1 MTFRSFA
8 PVVRVALFLLTLLLS
23 VPLFAAEK
31 SADTSAK
38 GVMVYG
44 QADRDVPGWAILT
57 DLPEGWTQDCCM
69 YAKAIGVN
77 LVLYKGEWTGEPD
90 RVMVLNVWP
99 SKLSSLEAELQD
111 DRHHYLERDPKGK
124 FSELVVDNKT
134 MACRGVLYEGTD
146 HKDDAVV
153 FCDPGLATGIRFSWS
168 MTLTHDDAQK
178 ADLLA
183 LFRRVAGQSHYMKQV
198 AGKQGASQTQ
208 H

>member
-1 MTFRSFA
+1 MKRWCLGL
-8 PVVRVALFLLTLLLS
+8 VLLLVMS
-23 VPLFAAEK
+23 MAQAA
-31 SADTSAK
+31 APGDK

-44 QADRDVPGWAILT
+44 QADGDVPGWAILT
-57 DLPEGWTQDCCM
+57 DLPDGWTQDCCM

-111 DRHHYLERDPKGK
+111 DRHHYLDRDPKGK
-124 FSELVVDNKT
+124 VSELAVDNKSMT
-134 MACRGVLYEGTD
+134 CRGVLYEGTD

-168 MTLTHDDAQK
+168 MALAHDDAQK
-178 ADLLA
+178 LDLLT
-183 LFRRVAGQSHYMKQV
+183 LFRRVAGQSHYMKQ
-198 AGKQGASQTQ
+198 AAARQGATKPQ

>member
-1 MTFRSFA
+1 MKRWCFA
-8 PVVRVALFLLTLLLS
+8 LLLLLVMS
-23 VPLFAAEK
+23 AVQAASPGDK
-31 SADTSAK
+31 S
-38 GVMVYG
+38 VMVYG

-57 DLPEGWTQDCCM
+57 DLPDGWTQDCCM

-111 DRHHYLERDPKGK
+111 DRHHYLDRDPKGK
-124 FSELVVDNKT
+124 VSELAVDNKSMT
-134 MACRGVLYEGTD
+134 CRGVLYEGTD

-153 FCDPGLATGIRFSWS
+153 FCDPGLATDIRLSWS
-168 MTLTHDDAQK
+168 MTLAHDDAQK
-178 ADLLA
+178 QDLLS
-183 LFRRVAGQSHYMKQV
+183 LFRRVAGQSLYMKQG
-198 AGKQGASQTQ
+198 AGKQGAAKTQ

>member
-1 MTFRSFA
+1 MKRWCWG
-8 PVVRVALFLLTLLLS
+8 LLLLLVMS
-23 VPLFAAEK
+23 VAQAA
-31 SADTSAK
+31 SAGDK

-44 QADRDVPGWAILT
+44 QADRGVPGWAILA
-57 DLPEGWTQDCCM
+57 DLPDGWTQDCCM

-111 DRHHYLERDPKGK
+111 DRHHYLDRDPKGK
-124 FSELVVDNKT
+124 VSELAVDNKS

-168 MTLTHDDAQK
+168 MTLAHDDAQRQ
-178 ADLLA
+178 DLLA
-183 LFRRVAGQSHYMKQV
+183 LFRQVAGQSQYMKQA
-198 AGKQGASQTQ
+198 AGRQGASKTQ